1 VPKIGFGTRRHGEA
15 DVATRTETE
24 FHRELVA
31 GSDRLKKD
39 IGYNPTRFLQM
50 VAEHGGPGAVHQ
62 LLKGQ
67 GGSDGFTTLWEA
79 GRLDMS
85 VEAMVLLPWYQELF
99 TADEQ
104 DVARRRLTEYGFDIE
119 TFVQTRSA
127 TPPGWSQVAP

>member
-1 VPKIGFGTRRHGEA
+1 MPEIGCCSGTEWKVEMATQTEA
-15 DVATRTETE
+15 E
-24 FHRELVA
+24 FHRELVT
-31 GSDRLKKD
+31 GSERLKKE

-50 VAEHGGPGAVHQ
+50 VGKYGGPGAVHQ
-62 LLKGQ
+62 LLKGH

-99 TADEQ
+99 TGDEQ

-119 TFVQTRSA
+119 RFIQARSA
-127 TPPGWSQVAP
+127 QPPGWSQVAP